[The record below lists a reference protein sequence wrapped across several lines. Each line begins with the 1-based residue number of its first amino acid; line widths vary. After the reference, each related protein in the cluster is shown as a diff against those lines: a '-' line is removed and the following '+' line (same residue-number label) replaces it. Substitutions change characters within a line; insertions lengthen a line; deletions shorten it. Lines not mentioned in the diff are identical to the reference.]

1 MSLCKESLVQEENRE
16 TVLRT
21 SNGDTGKKSRA
32 ICGVCNRMYRDPK
45 ILPCLHTFCADC
57 VRQLEPFSVR
67 RVNGERRSPEDDAHG
82 HNSGST
88 ILCPECD
95 SEVKLPPSGVEGLTT
110 DHLALDEVFTETLL
124 VDSSVLCDLC
134 SDSGAGKRCEV
145 CCVNLCDFCSQA
157 HRRQKRTSSHSIQ
170 SLQELKSQGRL
181 TRPVLCSLHPGQELR
196 LFCEPCDLTVCLECA
211 ATFHRDH
218 HCNSAHEVISRHGDR
233 IRDLVV
239 RSLRPRLARLEDSL
253 RRVDTSQEALQARTD
268 TLAGEIRA
276 FARSYASA
284 VEAHCCSLLRSL
296 EDLKLQRRNQLHLQ
310 KAQLQQALSDVRG
323 GVDFAERLLTCG
335 SDAEILSAKGVTMR
349 RLMNLVESGYDPHP
363 TTIAH
368 DNASSICFLPQ
379 ESAGEVEGFPVVGV
393 VHAKTVDP
401 SKCSIQGEGVEQGR
415 EGQRGE
421 FTLVC
426 RDSSGEQMGRGGDP
440 VLVSIVHKEKK
451 GCSVEAVVVDNSDG
465 SYGVS
470 YTPAEAG
477 LYSVWVCVKAQHVQ
491 GSPFMLNVK
500 RKFRRHRGIFHCCSF
515 CSSGG
520 AKEARCGCTGT
531 MPGGFQGCGHGHK
544 GHPGKPHWSCCG
556 SVVEASECI
565 LHNLGSVSPRG
576 HLRTVEL

>member
-1 MSLCKESLVQEENRE
+1 MQS
-16 TVLRT
+16 
-21 SNGDTGKKSRA
+21 KS
-32 ICGVCNRMYRDPK
+32 CNAY
-45 ILPCLHTFCADC
+45 LPC
-57 VRQLEPFSVR
+57 
-67 RVNGERRSPEDDAHG
+67 
-82 HNSGST
+82 
-88 ILCPECD
+88 
-95 SEVKLPPSGVEGLTT
+95 
-110 DHLALDEVFTETLL
+110 
-124 VDSSVLCDLC
+124 
-134 SDSGAGKRCEV
+134 
-145 CCVNLCDFCSQA
+145 
-157 HRRQKRTSSHSIQ
+157 RRQKRTSSHSIQ

-401 SKCSIQGEGVEQGR
+401 SKCSIQGEGEYVWAAFNSTFKHALVNFHKHFPL
-415 EGQRGE
+415 GE
-421 FTLVC
+421 
-426 RDSSGEQMGRGGDP
+426 SP
-440 VLVSIVHKEKK
+440 
-451 GCSVEAVVVDNSDG
+451 
-465 SYGVS
+465 
-470 YTPAEAG
+470 
-477 LYSVWVCVKAQHVQ
+477 
-491 GSPFMLNVK
+491 SPF
-500 RKFRRHRGIFHCCSF
+500 
-515 CSSGG
+515 
-520 AKEARCGCTGT
+520 
-531 MPGGFQGCGHGHK
+531 
-544 GHPGKPHWSCCG
+544 
-556 SVVEASECI
+556 
-565 LHNLGSVSPRG
+565 
-576 HLRTVEL
+576 

>member
-1 MSLCKESLVQEENRE
+1 MSLCKERLVHEEKLE
-16 TVLRT
+16 AVLSK
-21 SNGDTGKKSRA
+21 SNGDTGKKSKA
-32 ICGVCNRMYRDPK
+32 VCGVCSRMYRDPK

-57 VRQLEPFSVR
+57 IRQREPFSER
-67 RVNGERRSPEDDAHG
+67 RVNGERRSPEDDAQRR
-82 HNSGST
+82 NSGST

-95 SEVKLPPSGVEGLTT
+95 SEVDLPPSGVDGLTT
-110 DHLALDEVFTETLL
+110 DHLALDEVFAETLL
-124 VDSSVLCDLC
+124 VDCRVLCDLC
-134 SDSGAGKRCEV
+134 SDSDAGKRCEV

-218 HCNSAHEVISRHGDR
+218 HCSSAREVISHHGDR

-239 RSLRPRLARLEDSL
+239 RSLRPRLGRLEESL
-253 RRVDTSQEALQARTD
+253 RRVDTSQEALQARSD

-296 EDLKLQRRNQLHLQ
+296 EDLRLQRRNQLHLQ

-349 RLMNLVESGYDPHP
+349 RLMNL
-363 TTIAH
+363 
-368 DNASSICFLPQ
+368 
-379 ESAGEVEGFPVVGV
+379 ESAGEVQGFPVVGV
-393 VHAKTVDP
+393 IHAKTVDP
-401 SKCSIQGEGVEQGR
+401 SKCTIQGEGVERGR

-440 VLVSIVHKEKK
+440 VLVSIVHKERK
-451 GCSVEAVVVDNSDG
+451 GCSVEAAVVNKGDG
-465 SYGVS
+465 SYVVS

-491 GSPFMLNVK
+491 GSPFVLNVK
-500 RKFRRHRGIFHCCSF
+500 RKFRRHRGMFHCCSF

-556 SVVEASECI
+556 SVVESSECV

>member
-1 MSLCKESLVQEENRE
+1 MSLCKEQLVHEEKQEA
-16 TVLRT
+16 VLST
-21 SNGDTGKKSRA
+21 LGDTGRKSRA
-32 ICGVCNRMYRDPK
+32 VCGVCSRTYRDPK

-57 VRQLEPFSVR
+57 IRQLEPFSVR
-67 RVNGERRSPEDDAHG
+67 RVNGERRSPEDDMQVR
-82 HNSGST
+82 NSGST

-95 SEVKLPPSGVEGLTT
+95 SEVDLPPSGVDGLTI
-110 DHLALDEVFTETLL
+110 DHLALDEVFAETLL
-124 VDSSVLCDLC
+124 VDCRVLCDLC
-134 SDSGAGKRCEV
+134 SESDAGKRCEV
-145 CCVNLCDFCSQA
+145 CCVSLCDFCSQA
-157 HRRQKRTSSHSIQ
+157 HRRQKRTTSHSIQ

-196 LFCEPCDLTVCLECA
+196 LFCESCDFTVCLECA
-211 ATFHRDH
+211 ATFHHDH
-218 HCNSAHEVISRHGDR
+218 HCSSAHEVISHHGDR
-233 IRDLVV
+233 IRDLVF
-239 RSLRPRLARLEDSL
+239 RSLRPHLARLEDSL
-253 RRVDTSQEALQARTD
+253 RRVDTSQEVLQTRTD

-276 FARSYASA
+276 FARSYARA

-296 EDLKLQRRNQLHLQ
+296 EDLRLQRRNQLHLQ
-310 KAQLQQALSDVRG
+310 KAQLQQALSDVCG

-349 RLMNLVESGYDPHP
+349 RLMNL
-363 TTIAH
+363 
-368 DNASSICFLPQ
+368 
-379 ESAGEVEGFPVVGV
+379 SAGEVQGFPVVGV
-393 VHAKTVDP
+393 VHATTVDP
-401 SKCSIQGEGVEQGR
+401 SKCTIQGEGVEGGR

-421 FTLVC
+421 FTLLC

-440 VLVSIVHKEKK
+440 VLVSIVHKERK
-451 GCSVEAVVVDNSDG
+451 GCSVEAAVVDNGDG

-477 LYSVWVCVKAQHVQ
+477 LYSVWVCVKAQDVK
-491 GSPFMLNVK
+491 GSPFALNVK
-500 RKFRRHRGIFHCCSF
+500 RKFRCHRGMFHCCSF

-520 AKEARCGCTGT
+520 TKEARCGCTGT
-531 MPGGFQGCGHGHK
+531 MPGGFQGCGHGHT

-565 LHNLGSVSPRG
+565 LHNLSCVSPRG

>member
-1 MSLCKESLVQEENRE
+1 MSLCKEQLVHEEKQEA
-16 TVLRT
+16 VLST
-21 SNGDTGKKSRA
+21 LGDTGKKSRA
-32 ICGVCNRMYRDPK
+32 VCGVCSRTYRDPK

-57 VRQLEPFSVR
+57 IRQLEPFSVR
-67 RVNGERRSPEDDAHG
+67 RVNGERRSPEDDMQG
-82 HNSGST
+82 RNSGST

-95 SEVKLPPSGVEGLTT
+95 SEVDLPPSGVDGLTI
-110 DHLALDEVFTETLL
+110 DHLALDEVFAETLL
-124 VDSSVLCDLC
+124 VDCRVLCDLC
-134 SDSGAGKRCEV
+134 SESDAGKRCEV

-157 HRRQKRTSSHSIQ
+157 HRRQKRTTSHSIQ
-170 SLQELKSQGRL
+170 SLQELKCQGRL

-196 LFCEPCDLTVCLECA
+196 LFCESCDFTVCLECA

-218 HCNSAHEVISRHGDR
+218 HCSSAHEVISHHGDR

-239 RSLRPRLARLEDSL
+239 RSLRPRLVRLEDSL
-253 RRVDTSQEALQARTD
+253 RRVDTSQEMLQTRTD

-296 EDLKLQRRNQLHLQ
+296 EDLRLQHRNQLHLQ
-310 KAQLQQALSDVRG
+310 KAQQQQALSDVRG

-349 RLMNLVESGYDPHP
+349 RLMNL
-363 TTIAH
+363 
-368 DNASSICFLPQ
+368 
-379 ESAGEVEGFPVVGV
+379 SAGEVQGFPVVGV
-393 VHAKTVDP
+393 IHAKTVDP
-401 SKCSIQGEGVEQGR
+401 SKCTIQGEGVEGGR

-426 RDSSGEQMGRGGDP
+426 RDSSGEQMGQGGDP
-440 VLVSIVHKEKK
+440 VLVSI
-451 GCSVEAVVVDNSDG
+451 GAAVVDKGDG

-477 LYSVWVCVKAQHVQ
+477 LYSVWVCVKAQDVK
-491 GSPFMLNVK
+491 GSPFVLNVK
-500 RKFRRHRGIFHCCSF
+500 RKFRCHRGIFHCCSF

-520 AKEARCGCTGT
+520 TKEARCGCTGT
-531 MPGGFQGCGHGHK
+531 MPGGFQGCGHGHT

>member
-1 MSLCKESLVQEENRE
+1 MSLCKERLVHEEKLE
-16 TVLRT
+16 AVFSK
-21 SNGDTGKKSRA
+21 SNGDTKKSKA
-32 ICGVCNRMYRDPK
+32 VCGVCSRMYRDPK

-57 VRQLEPFSVR
+57 IRQREPFSAR
-67 RVNGERRSPEDDAHG
+67 RVNGERRSPEDDTHRRD
-82 HNSGST
+82 SGST

-95 SEVKLPPSGVEGLTT
+95 SEVDLPPSGVDGLTT
-110 DHLALDEVFTETLL
+110 DHLALDEVFAETLL
-124 VDSSVLCDLC
+124 EDCRVLCDLC
-134 SDSGAGKRCEV
+134 SDSDAGKRCEV
-145 CCVNLCDFCSQA
+145 CGVNLCDFCSQA

-218 HCNSAHEVISRHGDR
+218 HCSSAHEVISHHGDR

-239 RSLRPRLARLEDSL
+239 RSLRPRLGRMEESL
-253 RRVDTSQEALQARTD
+253 RHVDTSQEALQARAD
-268 TLAGEIRA
+268 TLADEIRA

-284 VEAHCCSLLRSL
+284 VEAHCSSLLRSL
-296 EDLKLQRRNQLHLQ
+296 EDLRSQRRNQLHLQ

-323 GVDFAERLLTCG
+323 GVNFAERLLTCG
-335 SDAEILSAKGVTMR
+335 SDTEILSAKGVTMR
-349 RLMNLVESGYDPHP
+349 RLMNL
-363 TTIAH
+363 
-368 DNASSICFLPQ
+368 
-379 ESAGEVEGFPVVGV
+379 ESAGEVQGFPVVGV
-393 VHAKTVDP
+393 IHAKTVDL
-401 SKCSIQGEGVEQGR
+401 SKCTIQGEGGERGR

-451 GCSVEAVVVDNSDG
+451 ACSVEAAVVDKGDG
-465 SYGVS
+465 SYVVS

-491 GSPFMLNVK
+491 GSPFVLNVK
-500 RKFRRHRGIFHCCSF
+500 RKFRCHLGIFHCCSF

-520 AKEARCGCTGT
+520 VKEARCGCTGT

-556 SVVEASECI
+556 SVVEASECV